1 VRTTTGNQAISAV
14 CLPRYNDTELAGTEP
29 KLDRELLGRVA
40 ALTPGQQRWLRTIL
54 QSIFT
59 MREPAAGSGGRT
71 AEEAEMREERP
82 RRTKP
87 KTARP
92 APVEEPRR
100 QGLDDLISGEAG
112 AEESYPELA
121 DELKGIGDIA
131 DLLRE
136 SGRERR
142 RFGEELMR
150 LFGKEEQADEG
161 EEDEGEGSRFS

>member
-1 VRTTTGNQAISAV
+1 
-14 CLPRYNDTELAGTEP
+14 
-29 KLDRELLGRVA
+29 
-40 ALTPGQQRWLRTIL
+40 
-54 QSIFT
+54 
-59 MREPAAGSGGRT
+59 MREA
-71 AEEAEMREERP
+71 RP
-82 RRTKP
+82 RQTRP

-142 RFGEELMR
+142 RFGEELMQ
-150 LFGKEEQADEG
+150 LFGKEEPATDEGEGDEG
-161 EEDEGEGSRFS
+161 EEPRFS